1 MPWGERSTV
10 SLRREFVMLAL
21 KEGSNVRELSR
32 RYKIQ
37 PRIGYKWVERYRSE
51 GEAGLEDRSRR
62 PVNSP
67 ERTPAEIEAQVI
79 ALRLRHPA
87 WGGRKLARRLRDQG
101 VAGVPSPSTITAIL
115 HRNGLIDPEASAA
128 RKPVTRFERDR
139 PNELW
144 QMDFKGHFPTA
155 AVRCHPLT
163 VVDDHSRFA
172 LTVAACG
179 DERAQTVQQRLTL
192 AFRRYGL
199 PDRMLMD
206 NGAPWGDSGLNP
218 WTKFGAWLLRLGVG
232 VSHGRPRHP
241 QTQGKDERFHRTLK
255 AEVIGRRAWRDLDEC
270 DQAFEAWRHVYNAE
284 RPHEA
289 LQLATPASRY
299 QSSYRTFPEQ
309 LPPIEYAPG
318 TIVRKV
324 QINGEI
330 YFKNRVCRV
339 GKAFVGEPVALRPT
353 TTDGKYDIFY
363 CLHRIAE
370 LDLTAANP

>member
-1 MPWGERSTV
+1 MPWGESSTV

-37 PRIGYKWVERYRSE
+37 PRIGYKWIERFQAE

-62 PVNSP
+62 PVHSP
-67 ERTPAEIEAQVI
+67 DRTLAEIEARVI
-79 ALRLRHPA
+79 ALRRQHPA

-128 RKPVTRFERDR
+128 REPMTRFERDR

-155 AVRCHPLT
+155 AGRCHPLT

-172 LTVAACG
+172 LSVAACG
-179 DERAQTVQQRLTL
+179 NEQAKTVQQRLTL
-192 AFRRYGL
+192 VFRRYGL

-206 NGAPWGDSGLNP
+206 NGAPWGDSGANP
-218 WTKFGAWLLRLGVG
+218 WTQFGAWLLRLGVG
-232 VSHGRPRHP
+232 VSHGRPCHP

-255 AEVIGRRAWRDLDEC
+255 AEVIGRRAWRNLEEC
-270 DQAFEAWRHVYNAE
+270 DQAFETWRHVYNAE

-299 QSSYRTFPEQ
+299 QSSYRPFPEQ
-309 LPPIEYAPG
+309 LPAIEYAPG
-318 TIVRKV
+318 AIVRKV
-324 QINGEI
+324 DANGEI
-330 YFKNRVCRV
+330 SFKNRIWHV
-339 GKAFVGEPVALRPT
+339 GRAFIGQPVALRPT
-353 TTDGKYDIFY
+353 LADGKYDVVY
-363 CLHRIAE
+363 CLHPIGE
-370 LDLTAANP
+370 IDLTEANP

>member
-1 MPWGERSTV
+1 VPWGESSTV

-37 PRIGYKWVERYRSE
+37 PRIGYKWIERFQAE

-62 PVNSP
+62 PVHSP
-67 ERTPAEIEAQVI
+67 DRTPAELEARVI
-79 ALRLRHPA
+79 ALRRQHPA

-115 HRNGLIDPEASAA
+115 HRNGLIDPEVSAA
-128 RKPVTRFERDR
+128 REPMTRFERDR

-155 AVRCHPLT
+155 AGRCHPLT

-172 LTVAACG
+172 LSVAACG
-179 DERAQTVQQRLTL
+179 NEQAKTVQQRLTL
-192 AFRRYGL
+192 VFRRYGL

-206 NGAPWGDSGLNP
+206 NGAPWGDSGANP
-218 WTKFGAWLLRLGVG
+218 WTQFGAWLLRLGVG
-232 VSHGRPRHP
+232 VSHGRPCHP

-255 AEVIGRRAWRDLDEC
+255 AEVIGRRAWRNLEEC
-270 DQAFEAWRHVYNAE
+270 DQAFETWRHVYNAE

-299 QSSYRTFPEQ
+299 QSSYRPFPEQ
-309 LPPIEYAPG
+309 LSAIEYAPG
-318 TIVRKV
+318 AIVRKV
-324 QINGEI
+324 DANGEI
-330 YFKNRVCRV
+330 SFKNRIWHV
-339 GKAFVGEPVALRPT
+339 GRAFIGQPVVLRAT
-353 TTDGKYDIFY
+353 LADGKYDVVY
-363 CLHRIAE
+363 CLHPIAE
-370 LDLTAANP
+370 IDLTEANP